1 MKRHILV
8 VLPHPDDEA
17 FGLAGTL
24 AKHID
29 QGVPVTYICLTLGEM
44 GRNLGNPPIANR
56 ETLPEIRR
64 QELLESCHIIG
75 IQDVRMFGLHDKTI
89 EFEDHDRLA
98 ARIREVID
106 EVKPSTIY
114 TFYPGFSVHP
124 DHDATGAVVIKA
136 VQEMPEEERPAVHCL
151 AFSRGCEE
159 VLGPPQIVHDV
170 SDYLKQTVGAI
181 RAHRSQ
187 FLFNMDDE
195 EQVKKSF
202 GTERFWIYR
211 FVQTSA

>member
-1 MKRHILV
+1 MNRHILV

-29 QGVPVTYICLTLGEM
+29 HGVPVTYICLTLGEM

-64 QELLESCHIIG
+64 QELLESCRIIG

-170 SDYLKQTVGAI
+170 SDYMKQKVGAI

-195 EQVKKSF
+195 ELVKKNF

-211 FVQTSA
+211 FV